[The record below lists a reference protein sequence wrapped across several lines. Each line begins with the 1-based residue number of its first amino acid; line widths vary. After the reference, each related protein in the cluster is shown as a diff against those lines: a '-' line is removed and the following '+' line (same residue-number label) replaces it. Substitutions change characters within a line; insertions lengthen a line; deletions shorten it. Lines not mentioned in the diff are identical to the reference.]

1 MPRAVPHP
9 HAFRKSS
16 HLRHPREFDR
26 VFQLRCSAREGP
38 LLVFAA
44 PGLPATR
51 RMGLSVSRRNIGG
64 AVVRNR
70 VKRLLRE
77 AFRLTAAGWPEGF
90 DWVLVPQKGFE
101 PKLDRLLR
109 DLPALARRTAERA
122 QRRQKEAG
130 PGGIPPAYVRPRF
143 GRGKGS
149 APPSATSG
157 PPTSGPPTLGPP
169 TSASATSGPE
179 TSGPAGASAEEAR
192 PDAPS

>member
-44 PGLPATR
+44 PGLLETR

-101 PKLDRLLR
+101 PKLERLLR

-122 QRRQKEAG
+122 RRRQREAG
-130 PGGIPPAYVRPRF
+130 PGGILPAYVRPKF
-143 GRGKGS
+143 GRGQGS
-149 APPSATSG
+149 AQPPATSG
-157 PPTSGPPTLGPP
+157 PAASGPATPGP
-169 TSASATSGPE
+169 ATPGPA
-179 TSGPAGASAEEAR
+179 TPGPAGASAEEAR
-192 PDAPS
+192 PDTPS

>member
-149 APPSATSG
+149 APSPSTSG
-157 PPTSGPPTLGPP
+157 PPTSG
-169 TSASATSGPE
+169 SAASG
-179 TSGPAGASAEEAR
+179 SAGASAEEAR
-192 PDAPS
+192 PDAPG